1 MATGL
6 KIFHFSDVDEY
17 ALTRGSILEFTPLS
31 GDVSG
36 KQITLN
42 LSGFDI
48 TLLEAFPR
56 MTDMQLGPDCTMVGL
71 TLGSGVPILFNGV
84 VENGAQV
91 AIGGSHAAYKSVER
105 TARNFLSVVFTPE
118 VEGRGWPITPRI
130 FDVIETSAA
139 ARSRLEQLALLILH
153 TEFAAADSFE
163 LNAMM
168 ASMKES
174 LLAAVDTVVSERNE
188 GRPNSRVA
196 VAQFKIFQNIE
207 DVISGNLARPIYSAE
222 LAEQTGVSVRT
233 LHNTIQR
240 FRGMSL
246 HRYLRIRRL
255 WLVRRQLLAGAVSV
269 KATALAM
276 GFWHLGEFSQL
287 YKLTFGELPSETYAR
302 GRGHAKPSGGT

>member
-1 MATGL
+1 MAPGP
-6 KIFHFSDVDEY
+6 KIFRFTDVDEY
-17 ALTRGSILEFTPLS
+17 RLTRGSDLEFTPLS
-31 GDVSG
+31 GEISG
-36 KQITLN
+36 TQTTLN
-42 LSGFDI
+42 LPGFDI

-71 TLGSGVPILFNGV
+71 TLGTGAPVLFNGV
-84 VENGAQV
+84 KEAGAQV
-91 AIGGSHAAYKSVER
+91 AIGGSHAAYKSVEPA
-105 TARNFLSVVFTPE
+105 ARNFLSVVFAPE

-130 FDVIETSAA
+130 FDVIETTAA

-153 TEFAAADSFE
+153 TGFATMDSLE
-163 LNAMM
+163 LNVMA

-174 LLAAVDTVVSERNE
+174 LLAAVDAVVSERIE

-196 VAQFKIFQNIE
+196 VAQFKIFQAIE
-207 DVISGNLARPIYSAE
+207 DAISGNLARPIYSAE

-302 GRGHAKPSGGT
+302 GHGQTKPAGGK

>member
-1 MATGL
+1 MATGS
-6 KIFHFSDVDEY
+6 KIFLFSDVDEY
-17 ALTRGSILEFTPLS
+17 RLTRGSNLEFTPLS

-42 LSGFDI
+42 LPGFDV

-56 MTDMQLGPDCTMVGL
+56 MTDMQLGPNCTMVGL
-71 TLGSGVPILFNGV
+71 TLGTGVPVLFNGV
-84 VENGAQV
+84 EENGVQV
-91 AIGGSHAAYKSVER
+91 TIGGPYAVYKSVER
-105 TARNFLSVVFTPE
+105 SARNFLSVVFTPE
-118 VEGRGWPITPRI
+118 VEGRGWPVAPRI
-130 FDVIETSAA
+130 FDVIETTAA
-139 ARSRLEQLALLILH
+139 ARSHLERLALLILH
-153 TEFAAADSFE
+153 TEFATTASFE
-163 LNAMM
+163 LNAI
-168 ASMKES
+168 AAAMKES
-174 LLAAVDTVVSERNE
+174 LLAAVDQIVSERIE

-196 VAQFKIFQNIE
+196 IAQFRIFQNIE

-302 GRGHAKPSGGT
+302 GHGEGK

>member
-31 GDVSG
+31 GDASG

-71 TLGSGVPILFNGV
+71 TLGSGVPVLFNGV

-153 TEFAAADSFE
+153 TEFAPADSSE
-163 LNAMM
+163 LNAMT

-174 LLAAVDTVVSERNE
+174 LLAAVDAVVSERNE

-196 VAQFKIFQNIE
+196 VAQFKIFQNVE

-302 GRGHAKPSGGT
+302 GHGHAKPSGGK

>member
-31 GDVSG
+31 GDASG

-71 TLGSGVPILFNGV
+71 TLGSGVPVLFNGV

-153 TEFAAADSFE
+153 TEFAPADSFE
-163 LNAMM
+163 LNART

-174 LLAAVDTVVSERNE
+174 LLAAVDAVVSERNE

-302 GRGHAKPSGGT
+302 GHGHAKPSGGK